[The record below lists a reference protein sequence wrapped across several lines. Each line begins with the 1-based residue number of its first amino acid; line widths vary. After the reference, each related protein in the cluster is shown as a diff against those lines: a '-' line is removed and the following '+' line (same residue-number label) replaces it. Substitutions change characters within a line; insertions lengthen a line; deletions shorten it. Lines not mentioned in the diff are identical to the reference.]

1 MNFKHK
7 KSLGQNFLNDPFIL
21 VGVAEDAGVT
31 SEDTVI
37 EVGTGPATL
46 TSVLASRAKRVITYE
61 VDERLVP
68 EIEKA
73 LEIYP
78 NATLRLKDA
87 MSDDEPIIDE
97 PFKFVANIPYYITTP
112 LVMKYI
118 EHPLCRSITVM
129 IQKEVADRFVAR
141 AGTADYG
148 VITIA
153 IDLVGDATYTRFV
166 PRDKF
171 TPPPKVDSAVVH
183 IEVNR
188 DKYAGVDIA
197 RVMKVVKCA
206 FTMRRKTLVNNLTSG
221 YGLTR
226 DKAIE
231 IVSLAG
237 FDPAIRGE
245 RLTTEDFIRLTDI
258 LYANL

>member
-1 MNFKHK
+1 MSFKHK
-7 KSLGQNFLNDPFIL
+7 KSLGQNFLTDPTIL
-21 VGVAEDAGVT
+21 TGVADDAGVG
-31 SEDTVI
+31 SDDVVI
-37 EVGTGPATL
+37 EVGTGQATL
-46 TSVLASRAKRVITYE
+46 TTVLASRASRVITYE
-61 VDERLVP
+61 VDERLV
-68 EIEKA
+68 EYINRA

-87 MSDDEPIIDE
+87 MSDDEPDIDV

-112 LVMKYI
+112 LVMKYL
-118 EHPLCRSITVM
+118 EHPLCTSITVM

-141 AGTADYG
+141 AGTSDYG

-153 IDLVGDATYTRFV
+153 IDLLGDATYTRFV

-171 TPPPKVDSAVVH
+171 SPPPKVDSAVVH

-221 YGLTR
+221 YGITR

-237 FDPAIRGE
+237 FDANIRGE
-245 RLTTEDFIRLTDI
+245 RLSTTDFIHLTDV
-258 LYANL
+258 LYANI